1 MAKLNEKRIFLTL
14 EKVNADE
21 VKLELNFTRDDEKYE
36 YIIGIAS
43 TPDVNSCG
51 FITEN
56 EALLNS
62 WAECKKNGKQIA
74 VYEKHGLPVGKI
86 ADCQEMSGKI
96 LVVLEI
102 PKSGNERVLAVY
114 EQDVY
119 TGLSI
124 GGWTIDGYYDDND
137 TYHVTEFEW
146 YEVSLTDIPANENA
160 LLLEQINENRIKEKA
175 KTTKLED
182 KKISDEELKIALEN
196 ITKSIRGIN

>member
-21 VKLELNFTRDDEKYE
+21 VKLELDFARDDEKYE
-36 YIIGIAS
+36 YIMGIAS

-56 EALLNS
+56 SALLEA
-62 WAECKKNGKQIA
+62 WEECKKVGKQIA

-86 ADCQEMSGKI
+86 VDCQEMSGKI

-114 EQDVY
+114 EQGVY

-124 GGWTIDGYYDDND
+124 GGWSIDGHYDND
-137 TYHVTEFEW
+137 NIYHVTKFEW

-160 LLLEQINENRIKEKA
+160 LLLEQINENRIESQIKEENKIDD
-175 KTTKLED
+175 KELE
-182 KKISDEELKIALEN
+182 KVLER
-196 ITKSIRGIN
+196 IKESIRGI

>member
-1 MAKLNEKRIFLTL
+1 MIESKEYLKEKGYT
-14 EKVNADE
+14 VD
-21 VKLELNFTRDDEKYE
+21 KYE
-36 YIIGIAS
+36 FDTCMNNQKEMARKSRKKEAS
-43 TPDVNSCG
+43 MN
-51 FITEN
+51 IQN

-114 EQDVY
+114 EQGVY

-137 TYHVTEFEW
+137 IYHVTEFEW

-196 ITKSIRGIN
+196 IAKSIRGIN